1 MKGSNNDYNHTVLFL
16 VTLSLKSICL
26 LAALFSSTY
35 ILCYRRLNFFPFK
48 SFITHMPTGWLDAK
62 FSITVLQN
70 ILGVCLK
77 CLPLALKGKSKC
89 FQLVSS
95 PHYNVCVYLKDCFL
109 AIIGSF
115 LVASSEER
123 IVELYVC

>member
-1 MKGSNNDYNHTVLFL
+1 
-16 VTLSLKSICL
+16 
-26 LAALFSSTY
+26 
-35 ILCYRRLNFFPFK
+35 
-48 SFITHMPTGWLDAK
+48 MPTGSEGAK
-62 FSITVLQN
+62 FRITVLQN

-95 PHYNVCVYLKDCFL
+95 PHYNVYVYLKDCFL

-123 IVELYVC
+123 IAESFLSANSS

>member
-1 MKGSNNDYNHTVLFL
+1 
-16 VTLSLKSICL
+16 
-26 LAALFSSTY
+26 
-35 ILCYRRLNFFPFK
+35 
-48 SFITHMPTGWLDAK
+48 MPTDWLDAK
-62 FSITVLQN
+62 FSITVLKN

-77 CLPLALKGKSKC
+77 CLTLALKGKSKC

-115 LVASSEER
+115 LVASSEEG
-123 IVELYVC
+123 IAESFMSADSS